1 MSINLEK
8 LLSGIFLYTYSIHQI
23 LADDVAGFEA
33 AAANSPSSA
42 ALWEKVNKVQR
53 QSRFKFCDEKLKII
67 KVLFGSLD
75 QRVI

>member
-1 MSINLEK
+1 MQ
-8 LLSGIFLYTYSIHQI
+8 IHHI
-23 LADDVAGFEA
+23 LADYAAGFEA

-42 ALWEKVNKVQR
+42 ALWEKVNEVQR
-53 QSRFKFCDEKLKII
+53 QSKFIICDEKLKII